1 MKDRTIARVPLALV
15 ATLLLTGCVQQPSRP
30 DLVRGNIQNE
40 LKAGLAEKAEIETQ
54 ALLPPLIVDLPPTTN
69 EPRFDLSVVGAP
81 AAQVFMAIVSG
92 THYNMLVHPDV
103 SGQITVNL
111 KDVTVREALEALR
124 ELYGYEYEIK
134 GNRITLQPNS
144 VQTRMFQVNYL
155 ASRRQGSTELRVTSS
170 AISAGS
176 AAGGQPG
183 MPAMPSPAGQPIPAG
198 SGQPTALGGNVT
210 SRVSTSSEADFWRDL
225 KAALDTLVGE
235 GDGRSVVVNGHSG
248 VVVVRALPRE
258 LRAVEQYLRA
268 TQTVVERQVM
278 LEAKIVEVSLKEE
291 FQTGINWASFNRNKS
306 RLTAGIAQPNT
317 LLRPPGVPSTGG
329 PSTMADT
336 PWYDELGTSSATVMP
351 GVGGILATTA
361 MGKGF
366 FGLAFQTANFA
377 TLLNFLE
384 SQGTVSVLSSPRI
397 ATLNNQKAVLKVG
410 TDELYVTN
418 VTTTSTTSGTS
429 TVNSPS
435 LTLQPYFSG
444 ISLDVTPQI
453 DGDDNIILHI
463 HPAVSTVAE
472 REKII
477 DLGALGQYK
486 LPLASSTVNET
497 DSIVRVK
504 DGHIVAI
511 GGLMAQSQS
520 SERAG
525 LPGASREPILGGLFG
540 SRSASLQKREL
551 VILIKPTL
559 VRDASTW
566 QDDLRA
572 TSARID
578 ALQPTVPSWP
588 QP

>member
-1 MKDRTIARVPLALV
+1 MKLNSLLSALLPAALLA
-15 ATLLLTGCVQQPSRP
+15 GCAQQSARP
-30 DLVRGNIQNE
+30 DLVRESIQQE
-40 LKAGLAEKAEIETQ
+40 LKAASTEKTAIEAQ
-54 ALLPPLIVDLPPTTN
+54 ALMPPLSVALPPTDN

-81 AAQVFMAIVSG
+81 ASQVFMAIVSG
-92 THYNMLVHPDV
+92 TRYNMLVSPEV
-103 SGQITVNL
+103 SGTITVNL
-111 KDVTVREALEALR
+111 KDVTVREALEAIR
-124 ELYGYEYEIK
+124 DLYGYEFEIK
-134 GNRITLQPNS
+134 GNRITIQPNTL
-144 VQTRMFQVNYL
+144 QTRMFQVNYL
-155 ASRRQGSTELRVTSS
+155 ASRRQGNTELRVTSS
-170 AISAGS
+170 AITGGS
-176 AAGGQPG
+176 GAAPG
-183 MPAMPSPAGQPIPAG
+183 MPQSAGTQPLPQAT
-198 SGQPTALGGNVT
+198 GQPTQLGGNVT
-210 SRVSTSSEADFWRDL
+210 SRVTTSSEADFWRDL
-225 KAALDTLVGE
+225 TSAVQTLIGE
-235 GDGRSVVVNGHSG
+235 GEGRSVVVNGHSG
-248 VVVVRALPRE
+248 VIVVRGLPRE

-268 TQTVVERQVM
+268 TQMVVERQVM

-291 FQTGINWASFNRNKS
+291 FQSGINWASFNRTNS

-317 LLRPPGVPSTGG
+317 LLRPPGVPAAGG
-329 PSTMADT
+329 PTNMADT
-336 PWYDELGTSSATVMP
+336 PWYDELGTSTATVMP
-351 GVGGILATTA
+351 GVGGMLATTA

-377 TLLNFLE
+377 ALLNFLE
-384 SQGTVSVLSSPRI
+384 SQGSVSVLSSPRI

-418 VTTTSTTSGTS
+418 VTTTSTTSGTG

-453 DGDDNIILHI
+453 DEGDNIILHV
-463 HPAVSTVAE
+463 HPAVSTVTE

-477 DLGALGQYK
+477 DLGSLGQYK

-504 DGHIVAI
+504 NGHIVAI

-520 SERAG
+520 NERAG

-540 SRSASLQKREL
+540 SRGSTLAKREL

-559 VRDASTW
+559 IRDENSW
-566 QDDLRA
+566 QHDLHEVG
-572 TSARID
+572 ARIE
-578 ALQPTVPSWP
+578 AMQPTVPAWP